1 VAMGDLRSL
10 LTSHAD
16 SACAVDHPAG
26 RRGIERHAAP
36 LGPVHRIGRKGATIQ
51 IPGWGELQSPVHGSP
66 MVAT

>member
-26 RRGIERHAAP
+26 CRGIERHAAP

-51 IPGWGELQSPVHGSP
+51 IPGSGGLQSPLHGWP
-66 MVAT
+66 MLTT